1 VRFWLELVG
10 DEQFVQVRDDFRFD
24 ASRLR
29 NVITVAAHRAQWG
42 TPLSDGKG
50 RDLGC

>member
-1 VRFWLELVG
+1 VAGIDPVRFWLELVG

-29 NVITVAAHRAQWG
+29 NVITVAARH
-42 TPLSDGKG
+42 LSKLQPGY
-50 RDLGC
+50 LGC